1 MAKLTAAS
9 GGRSSPSHLPATPN
23 TRSVRTAAMI
33 MIGSWTRRL
42 VDRRED
48 LTPMQTTANATPTP
62 IRTASSRSTSAGGCA
77 CQIPNETAPMMAA
90 TAVPLTRASFKDP
103 ARRGVARAPNKVS
116 AELGSE
122 VTCLANSMKDNG
134 RALELL
140 PIHAAPRRWGEL
152 AAKPLGGVQAT
163 RGPLLAVLGLGPL
176 RHRPLERRAAAG
188 VKGVDLV
195 AVAVLAGGLA
205 PPGGGVEGPQ
215 LRQALLFGG
224 EGRLERVRKL
234 GVVHGDDPEPRL
246 ELEDLNLSSGQFEID
261 GFRHCSPLLYGSKL
275 LKEITTPQQGKL
287 CHNPYP
293 H

>member
-1 MAKLTAAS
+1 MSTNVQIATALTETMSWLTALIQSAPIPRMATPNTYPKCLERSPASKYRNIVAKLTAAS
-9 GGRSSPSHLPATPN
+9 GGRSSPSHLPATPS

-140 PIHAAPRRWGEL
+140 PIHGAPGSWGEL
-152 AAKPLGGVQAT
+152 AAKPLEGYS
-163 RGPLLAVLGLGPL
+163 
-176 RHRPLERRAAAG
+176 
-188 VKGVDLV
+188 
-195 AVAVLAGGLA
+195 
-205 PPGGGVEGPQ
+205 PPGP
-215 LRQALLFGG
+215 ATC
-224 EGRLERVRKL
+224 
-234 GVVHGDDPEPRL
+234 
-246 ELEDLNLSSGQFEID
+246 
-261 GFRHCSPLLYGSKL
+261 CSWPGAS
-275 LKEITTPQQGKL
+275 EAPSA
-287 CHNPYP
+287 
-293 H
+293 

>member
-1 MAKLTAAS
+1 MATPNTYPKCLERSPASKYRNIVAKLTAAS
-9 GGRSSPSHLPATPN
+9 GGRSSPSHLPAPPN
-23 TRSVRTAAMI
+23 TGSVGTAAMI
-33 MIGSWTRRL
+33 MIGSWRRRW

-152 AAKPLGGVQAT
+152 AAKPLEGVQAT

-188 VKGVDLV
+188 GEGGGPLPP
-195 AVAVLAGGLA
+195 APPPAGA
-205 PPGGGVEGPQ
+205 SPPPPGGGGARP
-215 LRQALLFGG
+215 RPARLF
-224 EGRLERVRKL
+224 L
-234 GVVHGDDPEPRL
+234 
-246 ELEDLNLSSGQFEID
+246 
-261 GFRHCSPLLYGSKL
+261 
-275 LKEITTPQQGKL
+275 
-287 CHNPYP
+287 
-293 H
+293 